1 MRLFGLDISVRK
13 AARPAMRSVDDGRG
27 WVTLH
32 DSLPGS
38 WQQDV
43 HVDGDRAG
51 ANYAVFACRTLIAG
65 DIGKLSVKLTQW
77 NASAK
82 IYEDVT
88 SNAVSPFFAK
98 PNHFQTW
105 QKFVESWIL
114 SKVTHGNAYILK
126 ERDARNVVVAGYVLD
141 PWLVTPMV
149 ARNGDVYYRLRADD
163 LAQIPDGDVVVPASE
178 IIHDRMWC
186 LFHPLVG
193 VSPMYACGLAATQGL
208 EIQTN
213 QTRFFRNS
221 SVPGGVLVTAQRLE
235 DKAAEEYRDRWEARY
250 SGENRGRVAVLGN
263 GLEYK
268 RVTDNA
274 VDAEVI
280 KQLDMTARMVCNT
293 HHVPPYKVGIGE
305 LPTFQN
311 AAVLNQ
317 IYYDVCLQPLVQAIE
332 ACLDEGLDL
341 PAKGFKAQLDEDD
354 LLRMDKAAQ
363 IEFAAKGI
371 ERGIFSPNEARAM
384 FNREPVI
391 GGESPMAQ
399 QQNFSLAA
407 LAKRDA
413 SPDPF
418 STSKP
423 APAPAPTPDP
433 AANDANANA
442 SKVATRLTQRILEV
456 TRAARV

>member
-1 MRLFGLDISVRK
+1 MRLFGLDVSIRK

-32 DSLPGS
+32 DTFPGS

-43 HVDGDRAG
+43 HVDTDRAG

-65 DIGKLSVKLTQW
+65 DIGKLGVKLTQW
-77 NASAK
+77 NPKAR
-82 IYEDVT
+82 IYEEVT
-88 SNAVSPFFAK
+88 SPAVSPFFAK

-105 QKFVESWIL
+105 QKFIESWIL
-114 SKVTHGNAYILK
+114 SKVGHGNAYILK
-126 ERDARNVVVAGYVLD
+126 ERDARSVVVAGYVLD
-141 PWLVTPMV
+141 PSLVTPMI
-149 ARNGDVYYRLRADD
+149 AANGDIFYRLRADD
-163 LAQIPDGDVVVPASE
+163 LAQIPDGEVVVPASE

-186 LFHPLVG
+186 LFHPLMG

-221 SVPGGVLVTAQRLE
+221 SVPGGVLVTPQRLE
-235 DKAAEEYRDRWEARY
+235 DDLAEKYRDRWETRY
-250 SGENRGRVAVLGN
+250 SGQNRGRVAVLGN
-263 GLEYK
+263 GLDYK

-317 IYYDVCLQPLVQAIE
+317 IYYDVCLQPLVQAVE

-341 PAKGFKAQLDEDD
+341 PAKSFKAQLDEDD
-354 LLRMDKAAQ
+354 LLRMDKAALM
-363 IEFAAKGI
+363 EFAAKGV
-371 ERGIFSPNEARAM
+371 ERGIFAPDEARRK
-384 FNREPVI
+384 FNYAPVP
-391 GGESPMAQ
+391 GGASPMTQ

-413 SPDPF
+413 KDDPF
-418 STSKP
+418 ASAKP
-423 APAPAPTPDP
+423 AEPPKTQ
-433 AANDANANA
+433 AANDPNAEGA
-442 SKVATRLTQRILEV
+442 VAGKALDAVVAKFIRE
-456 TRAARV
+456 AAHV